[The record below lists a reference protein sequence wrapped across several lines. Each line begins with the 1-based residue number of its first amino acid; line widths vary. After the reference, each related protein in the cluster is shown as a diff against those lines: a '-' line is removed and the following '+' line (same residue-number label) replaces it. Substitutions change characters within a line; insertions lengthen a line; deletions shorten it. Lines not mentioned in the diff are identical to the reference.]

1 MVSGAALSATH
12 FSAYFGNRNVRQLCS
27 LLCIISWWQA
37 PIALFKRLWRYQ
49 SEKGCPSAECLEEES
64 MSGDLTVGGSV
75 LNRAGCLAGLVMA
88 SLLLSGATRAET
100 LKDAEQW
107 YRTSYAVL

>member
-1 MVSGAALSATH
+1 
-12 FSAYFGNRNVRQLCS
+12 
-27 LLCIISWWQA
+27 
-37 PIALFKRLWRYQ
+37 
-49 SEKGCPSAECLEEES
+49 

-107 YRTSYAVL
+107 FSKIHNSGKARSPKSNHGAVKPIVEKSIIGDIPRRDKDPSEHRWRVDLCDV

>member
-1 MVSGAALSATH
+1 
-12 FSAYFGNRNVRQLCS
+12 
-27 LLCIISWWQA
+27 
-37 PIALFKRLWRYQ
+37 
-49 SEKGCPSAECLEEES
+49 